1 MKCTKIEMMNKAIKL
16 FQKNGFEATSVNQ
29 ICEACN
35 VTKGSF
41 YNYYKSKTDILLDFY
56 NVLLSNFS
64 LSFADLIGI
73 ESYREQLW
81 QVITYSIDATIKLG
95 PDLLCNMMIADMKA
109 GGAQFNASLERLQET
124 APGYHKL
131 IYTLIQKTQEK
142 EEIRSKSSPE
152 QLWYAYTNGLLGI
165 AMNWSASGGEY
176 DEKEALR
183 TLFDII
189 FEKN

>member
-1 MKCTKIEMMNKAIKL
+1 MHSSLYFFVYLRVTIRNRNSFTCKKIYDTILFIEESTVGESHMKCTKTEMMNKAIKL

-81 QVITYSIDATIKLG
+81 QVNVFDR
-95 PDLLCNMMIADMKA
+95 CND
-109 GGAQFNASLERLQET
+109 
-124 APGYHKL
+124 
-131 IYTLIQKTQEK
+131 
-142 EEIRSKSSPE
+142 
-152 QLWYAYTNGLLGI
+152 
-165 AMNWSASGGEY
+165 
-176 DEKEALR
+176 
-183 TLFDII
+183 
-189 FEKN
+189 